1 MIQFI
6 QDIFEKLTIPP
17 DWGITNLVLIPK
29 VAYLDMIIQFRLTS
43 LCITLYKLV
52 SRIIPQILKPYIAN
66 IINPCQAGFVL
77 GWCTSNNIILV
88 KEIIHTLMRKKGR
101 SGYIALKLDLDK
113 AYDWLEWSFI
123 QESLDFFQALPN
135 LITLIMNMISSMYYL
150 IQ

>member
-77 GWCTSNNIILV
+77 G
-88 KEIIHTLMRKKGR
+88 
-101 SGYIALKLDLDK
+101 
-113 AYDWLEWSFI
+113 
-123 QESLDFFQALPN
+123 
-135 LITLIMNMISSMYYL
+135 
-150 IQ
+150 